1 MNVYLDVDRTLFD
14 TDLFDTL
21 RWQLLEREYGVDVA
35 ERQRQPTFYSYR
47 DDMWFYDFSA
57 HMKDM
62 GLPVDEVYE
71 RVRCSELADG
81 RLEYPGVRELVE
93 WVQTC
98 GVVRLLTYGA
108 DDYQRLKVA
117 LCPSLQGLETIV
129 TQSGK
134 GRLFRSQALAR
145 PAWMV
150 DDKPIGGELPAGVQ
164 STQVVIDLSTILL
177 AVGISM
183 GIGIL
188 FGLFPALKA
197 AKLDPVEALRYE

>member
-1 MNVYLDVDRTLFD
+1 MDVYLDVDRTLFD
-14 TDLFDTL
+14 TDLFDKL

-164 STQVVIDLSTILL
+164 FIQVDFSGAHGKKTE
-177 AVGISM
+177 AW
-183 GIGIL
+183 
-188 FGLFPALKA
+188 
-197 AKLDPVEALRYE
+197 PVVASLQNVLEVLQKSN